1 MSLRREL
8 KSYTV
13 ILNAYQ
19 HEIDRLSSDLA
30 GIRAA
35 QADVES
41 RMQHLQ
47 HRADTEGFAVSI
59 EAAPFVAGFLD
70 AIAAQKKALQR
81 QLVNLNQAAA
91 DLEDQVRAKFIE
103 LQTWR
108 VTCDRLKQQIA
119 YDAQQKEDA
128 ELDEVAR
135 NVFILNQTS

>member
-70 AIAAQKKALQR
+70 FIS
-81 QLVNLNQAAA
+81 
-91 DLEDQVRAKFIE
+91 DLDYPKNRIFIFLYSNVCISPSSSKFI
-103 LQTWR
+103 
-108 VTCDRLKQQIA
+108 
-119 YDAQQKEDA
+119 
-128 ELDEVAR
+128 
-135 NVFILNQTS
+135 